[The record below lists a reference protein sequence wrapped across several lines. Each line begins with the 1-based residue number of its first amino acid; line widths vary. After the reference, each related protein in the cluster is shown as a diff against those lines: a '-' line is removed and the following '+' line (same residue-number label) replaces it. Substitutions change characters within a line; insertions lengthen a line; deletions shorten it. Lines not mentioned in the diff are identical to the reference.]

1 MLGYSALD
9 PKTCRQ
15 ASVGRMMDRE
25 TVNQRTSS
33 LYDNLEATGWRAFA
47 MRERANQQSGQN
59 AVAVT
64 VKEL

>member
-1 MLGYSALD
+1 M
-9 PKTCRQ
+9 
-15 ASVGRMMDRE
+15 
-25 TVNQRTSS
+25 SS